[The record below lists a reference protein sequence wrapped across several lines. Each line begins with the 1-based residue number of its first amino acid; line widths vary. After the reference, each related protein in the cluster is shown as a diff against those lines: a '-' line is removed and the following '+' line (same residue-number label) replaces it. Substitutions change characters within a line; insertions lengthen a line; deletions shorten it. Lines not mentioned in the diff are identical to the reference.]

1 MSPHPSRTGVRDLLA
16 AYDLNRDR
24 LYRHV
29 KPVKGRTQFLAFCHY
44 LRSLYPAHIRIAINC
59 ANFSPHLS
67 TKRDSRV
74 GD

>member
-1 MSPHPSRTGVRDLLA
+1 
-16 AYDLNRDR
+16 
-24 LYRHV
+24 V

-67 TKRDSRV
+67 TKKDSRV